1 MRPSPFEP
9 RPSPGV
15 AAVTAYRVP
24 PPPFPTDLRLDGTRG
39 GEIAGG
45 LSAVLG
51 NLDVSVWSRY
61 PDPAPLEA
69 AIAARHSVDPARVVV
84 TAGADEALDRAC
96 RTLLAPGRRLVLPVP
111 TFEMIPRYARLAG
124 AEIVEVPWHGEA
136 WPVDLVLDRVAEGA
150 GAVAVVSPNNPTG
163 AVALR
168 DDLRRLAAAHPNT
181 PLLLDLAYVEFADDD
196 PIAEAFEMPQAI
208 VFRTFSK
215 AWGLPGL
222 RVGYA
227 IADPSV
233 AAWMRAAGGPYPVS
247 SIALALAGSWLE
259 RGEEAM
265 RAFVSRVREE
275 RSALERLLAERGAVV
290 QPSQANF
297 VFARFRDARRVR
309 DELARRGIAVR
320 VFPGTPGLEDALRLT
335 LPGGAAP
342 FERVVRAFEEI
353 LPEEE
358 SK

>member
-1 MRPSPFEP
+1 MSPKPFEP

-39 GEIAGG
+39 GEISAG
-45 LSAVLG
+45 LSAVVAE
-51 NLDVSVWSRY
+51 LDATLWSRY

-69 AIAARHSVDPARVVV
+69 AIAARHGVDPAHVVV

-96 RTLLAPGRRLVLPVP
+96 RALLAPGKRLVLPVP

-124 AEIVEVPWHGEA
+124 AEIREVPWRGGA
-136 WPVDLVLDRVAEGA
+136 WPLDVVLDRAREGA
-150 GAVAVVSPNNPTG
+150 DAVAFVSPNNPTG
-163 AVALR
+163 AVASR
-168 DDLRRLAAAHPNT
+168 DDLRRLAAALPST

-196 PIAEAFEMPQAI
+196 PTAEALAIPQAI

-227 IADPSV
+227 IADPRV
-233 AAWMRAAGGPYPVS
+233 AGWMRAAGGPYPVS
-247 SIALALAGSWLE
+247 SVALALTGSWLE

-265 RAFVSRVREE
+265 RAFVSQVRGE
-275 RSALERLLAERGAVV
+275 RCALERLLAERGAVV

-320 VFPGTPGLEDALRLT
+320 VFPGTPGLGDALRLT
-335 LPGGAAP
+335 LPGAAAP

>member
-1 MRPSPFEP
+1 MSPNRFEP

-45 LSAVLG
+45 LSAGLG
-51 NLDVSVWSRY
+51 RLDVSVWSRY

-69 AIAARHSVDPARVVV
+69 AIAARHEVDPARVVV

-96 RTLLAPGRRLVLPVP
+96 RALLAPGKRLVLPVP

-124 AEIVEVPWHGEA
+124 AEIVEIPWRGAA
-136 WPVDLVLDRVAEGA
+136 WPFDLVLDRAREGA
-150 GAVAVVSPNNPTG
+150 DAVAVVSPNNPTG
-163 AVALR
+163 SVAAR
-168 DDLRRLAAAHPNT
+168 DDLRRLAAALPGT

-196 PIAEAFEMPQAI
+196 PTAEALEIPQAI

-215 AWGLPGL
+215 ARGLPGL

-227 IADPSV
+227 IADSRV
-233 AAWMRAAGGPYPVS
+233 AGWMRAAGGPYPVS
-247 SIALALAGSWLE
+247 SIALALASAWLE

-265 RAFVSRVREE
+265 RAFVTRVRKE
-275 RSALERLLAERGAVV
+275 RSDLERLLAERGAVV

-297 VFARFRDARRVR
+297 VFARFRDVGRVR
-309 DELARRGIAVR
+309 AELARRGIAVR
-320 VFPGTPGLEDALRLT
+320 VFPGLPGLEDALRLT
-335 LPGGAAP
+335 LPGDAAP
-342 FERVVRAFEEI
+342 FERVVQAFEEI

-358 SK
+358 SR